1 MVTIAYNQYC
11 LHLCCVRDTQMVANG
26 RAMCIDLS
34 TTGNILL
41 GIMVPDRGQFQ
52 GISVPIS
59 GSSSPPDR

>member
-11 LHLCCVRDTQMVANG
+11 LRLRCVRDTQMVANG

-34 TTGNILL
+34 LTGDVML
-41 GIMVPDRGQFQ
+41 GITVPDSGQFQ

-59 GSSSPPDR
+59 GSSPPPDR